1 LAELRLSGQDLD
13 VWPDFA
19 VEMSSRKLF
28 FRQPTP
34 LYPANGRDQSISRWR
49 EPCYHPV

>member
-1 LAELRLSGQDLD
+1 LAEPCLPSQDLD

-28 FRQPTP
+28 FQ
-34 LYPANGRDQSISRWR
+34 QSIPSSPAHDRTNPYR
-49 EPCYHPV
+49 ASFGLATFL